1 MEPAPEKCSSC
12 GNVVMGVT
20 TGQQIVTGLKSAE
33 TEDARSDIVMVAVC
47 GRVMTVQ

>member
-33 TEDARSDIVMVAVC
+33 TEDGGVAVC